1 MTRTLHTLRRNILT
15 LAVAAFAL
23 ALPAAADTLNFT
35 LTGPFASAAPG
46 GTVSFD
52 ATVSAP
58 LTNTGTLFLVGD
70 STTLSIPGATL
81 DDSPFLLNFPLSLNP
96 GDTFTGELFTVALP
110 ASIAQGVYTGFFEI
124 QGGSDPSSQDILGT
138 VPTRSSSPPSPPP
151 GCSSRPVSPSE
162 SSPSPAAAPSSPT
175 PVTTNPRPTR
185 NKIAPFASEWG
196 DSFSTQPCVEPYL

>member
-1 MTRTLHTLRRNILT
+1 MTRTLHTLRRTILT

-35 LTGPFASAAPG
+35 LTSPVASAAPS

-52 ATVSAP
+52 ATISAP
-58 LTNTGTLFLVGD
+58 LTNTGTLFLIGD

-81 DDSPFLLNFPLSLNP
+81 DDSPFLLNFPLSFNP
-96 GDTFTGELFTVALP
+96 GDTFTGELFTLTLP

-138 VPTRSSSPPSPPP
+138 VSYSVVVTPEPSTWLLLSTGVALGIITLTR
-151 GCSSRPVSPSE
+151 RR
-162 SSPSPAAAPSSPT
+162 T
-175 PVTTNPRPTR
+175 LLTNTFH
-185 NKIAPFASEWG
+185 N
-196 DSFSTQPCVEPYL
+196 

>member
-1 MTRTLHTLRRNILT
+1 MTRTLRRTILT
-15 LAVAAFAL
+15 LAVAALAL

-35 LTGPFASAAPG
+35 LISPFTSAAPG

-58 LTNTGTLFLVGD
+58 LTNTGTLFLIGD
-70 STTLSIPGATL
+70 STTVSIPGATL

-96 GDTFTGELFTVALP
+96 GELFTVTLP

-138 VPTRSSSPPSPPP
+138 VSYSIGVTPEPSTWLLLSTGVALGIISFTR
-151 GCSSRPVSPSE
+151 RR
-162 SSPSPAAAPSSPT
+162 T
-175 PVTTNPRPTR
+175 LLTNTFH
-185 NKIAPFASEWG
+185 N
-196 DSFSTQPCVEPYL
+196 